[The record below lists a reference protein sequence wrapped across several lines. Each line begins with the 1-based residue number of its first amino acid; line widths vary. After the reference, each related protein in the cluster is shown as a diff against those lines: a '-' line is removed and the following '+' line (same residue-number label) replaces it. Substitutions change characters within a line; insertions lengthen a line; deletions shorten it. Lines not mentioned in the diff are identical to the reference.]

1 MPDVKIRPEYLKAG
15 DVVAIVSPS
24 FWTEEQKII
33 DAVSLLE
40 QWGLRVRVGRNALK
54 TFGPFAG
61 SDEDRLADFQEMTA
75 DHSVKAVF
83 CARGGYGF
91 SRIINNVDFSPVIR
105 KPKWYIGFS
114 DITVLHMWLSKICGI
129 VSIHGEMPLNFSNSD
144 KSPETLISLRE
155 CLFGELRPYEWE
167 GHFLRPQN
175 AEGEITG
182 GNLSILYS
190 LSGTPADTSTRGK
203 ILFVEDIGEYY
214 YHIDRMMVSLR
225 LAGKLE
231 GLAALLV
238 GGMNEMGESKI
249 AWGRSIEETIS
260 DIVGIYDYPVF
271 FNFPAGHISDNRAF
285 YIGRHARIKVN
296 GKSAVLCFI

>member
-15 DVVAIVSPS
+15 DEVAIVSPS

-54 TFGPFAG
+54 SHGPFAG
-61 SDEDRLADFQEMTA
+61 SDIERLADFQEMT
-75 DHSVKAVF
+75 DNPSVKAVF

-91 SRIINNVDFSPVIR
+91 SRIINNVDFSLVAKI
-105 KPKWYIGFS
+105 PKWYIGFS
-114 DITVLHMWLSKICGI
+114 DITVLHMWLSEICGI

-144 KSPETLISLRE
+144 RSRETLSSLRQ

-167 GHFLRPQN
+167 GSFFRPQN

-190 LSGTPADTSTRGK
+190 LAGTPADPSTRGK

-214 YHIDRMMVSLR
+214 YHIDRMMISLR
-225 LAGKLE
+225 LAGKLD
-231 GLAALLV
+231 GLAALMV
-238 GGMNEMGESKI
+238 GGMNDMGESKI
-249 AWGRSIEETIS
+249 AWGRSIEETIT
-260 DIVGIYDYPVF
+260 DIVSMYDYPVF
-271 FNFPAGHISDNRAF
+271 FNFPAGHISDNRAL
-285 YIGRHARIKVN
+285 YIGRQARISIN
-296 GKSAVLCFI
+296 GKRATLCFI